1 MGKELSK
8 GFLLRVILLALLNG
22 AVLVCC
28 EALLPGR
35 QDSAVRRPPML
46 PPWRP
51 NRPPSGIRYVGDDA
65 CAQCHKAKTSSQ
77 KTTGMARAL
86 EPGSDSG
93 VLRSRP
99 HLSFRSGA
107 YVYEIVREADK
118 SVYSVS
124 DGSNKIS
131 EPILYAFG
139 QGNAGQ
145 TYVIF
150 HDGSYYESRV
160 SFYREISGLDLTL
173 GSRDMAPAS
182 LNEALGRK
190 MSQSDARDCFGCHA
204 TGAVGGSQLQL
215 DKLVPGIRCEACHGS
230 GERHVAAMR
239 SGSTDAKHIFNP
251 GNLPGDSL
259 SQDFCG
265 SCHRSVDEVI
275 AMPRRGEINNVRFQP
290 YRIFKSKCYQDDRRI
305 GCIACHDPH
314 AELSSNPAFYDSKC
328 LACHLSSRKP
338 GRKRESSA
346 KTVP

>member
-35 QDSAVRRPPML
+35 QDSAVRPPSML

-65 CAQCHKAKTSSQ
+65 CAQCHKAKTTSQ

-190 MSQSDARDCFGCHA
+190 MSQSDG
-204 TGAVGGSQLQL
+204 LI
-215 DKLVPGIRCEACHGS
+215 VPGLLRFLSPQRGRSNCD
-230 GERHVAAMR
+230 AAAR
-239 SGSTDAKHIFNP
+239 RNQQCSFLALPDFQEQV
-251 GNLPGDSL
+251 LPGRPPDRL
-259 SQDFCG
+259 Y
-265 SCHRSVDEVI
+265 RL
-275 AMPRRGEINNVRFQP
+275 PRPSRGVELESGFLRFKVP
-290 YRIFKSKCYQDDRRI
+290 R
-305 GCIACHDPH
+305 
-314 AELSSNPAFYDSKC
+314 LSSFESQTWTEAGKQRED
-328 LACHLSSRKP
+328 SSRN
-338 GRKRESSA
+338 G
-346 KTVP
+346 